1 MKTKLLGLLICLL
14 TAHCCICQNGYPR
27 LTLIDNDTLVLFTPI
42 QVNKMNKTYLDLDKS
57 HQINESL
64 KGEMVLLKLADSLSD
79 KNRKLLETVN
89 ASLMKISDEKQLQI
103 GIITKQNKKQ
113 KKQINLLK
121 KTRTL
126 FTIGGLFV
134 GSITTFFIVQQFN

>member
-1 MKTKLLGLLICLL
+1 
-14 TAHCCICQNGYPR
+14 
-27 LTLIDNDTLVLFTPI
+27 
-42 QVNKMNKTYLDLDKS
+42 MNKTYLDLDKS